1 LTKIDEIDFKI
12 HNIFAFENFIKSVKM
27 RKKRNIIENMP
38 DYSNNQ
44 LNAAIEAF
52 KKGTNPSRASREL
65 ASQRFLVKI
74 KKN

>member
-1 LTKIDEIDFKI
+1 
-12 HNIFAFENFIKSVKM
+12 
-27 RKKRNIIENMP
+27 MP

-44 LNAAIEAF
+44 LSAAIEAF

>member
-1 LTKIDEIDFKI
+1 
-12 HNIFAFENFIKSVKM
+12 
-27 RKKRNIIENMP
+27 MP
-38 DYSNNQ
+38 DYYNNL

-52 KKGTNPSRASREL
+52 KKRKNPSRASREL